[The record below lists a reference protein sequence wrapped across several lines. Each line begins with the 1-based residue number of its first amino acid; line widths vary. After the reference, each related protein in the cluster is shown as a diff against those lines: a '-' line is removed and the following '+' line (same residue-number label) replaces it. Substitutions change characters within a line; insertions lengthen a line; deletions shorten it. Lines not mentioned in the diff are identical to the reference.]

1 MLLLELAAQ
10 AVRGFSPSVRVALKP
25 GYVGLKSPTDIPA
38 PLAGLVVALC
48 YPDGRGGDAAYLA
61 PGAKAGRAG
70 LSLQGQDQN
79 LWRVV
84 RDLGG
89 AGGLHKMN
97 RASNQYDVISQDA
110 AEMGQVL
117 RATVGFPARTT
128 FEQVFTLTGSQL
140 PTRRPKAPR
149 AVTTPAKG
157 KQKLASSAFD
167 QYGLSSADEGQT
179 RQRIEVLEK
188 ELATA
193 KEASELQFKMDGLQ
207 ADIFKH
213 EQRLKA
219 YSELKT
225 KVDTARKE
233 LASAPTPQ
241 SLGMPDDIV
250 ERVKRFGEE
259 KKRRDEALAKVEAER
274 QQALKGDVVYTT
286 PLYRDRRF
294 LLAFFAGIGL
304 LVGAAFLEGGAR
316 YLSLLSIPAFTLAAL
331 LALRFVEEL
340 QHQSREAAK
349 AEVFTVREKKIHD
362 EFQLANSIVQTAMEK
377 TEAVTVD
384 EFLTAMSKRA
394 TLQPAVAQLELEF
407 ADLESDPEIPGLPA
421 MIAEAKAE
429 QEHINQRLLQLS
441 GGYVREVR
449 EIERDLQ
456 KLKETLA
463 PASSPSG
470 VQQTEEFAAVSTSPS
485 ETFDDPTPAVLLLG
499 TDLFATDVPT
509 LWSVLRDRTVQYLTA
524 LTDRRY
530 HGVDVDKDGRAT
542 VQAPGRAVPAGEL
555 PGRDLDL
562 LYLSLRLTLIEKY
575 SVQTKLPVII
585 EDSFGTVI
593 DASKQALFGRMLKHI
608 GSLTQILH
616 VTGVGQNAAAA
627 DAVVTI

>member
-38 PLAGLVVALC
+38 PLAGLLLSIC
-48 YPDGRGGDAAYLA
+48 YPDGRGGDAAFLA
-61 PGAKAGRAG
+61 PGAKGGRAG

-79 LWRVV
+79 LWRIV

-97 RASNQYDVISQDA
+97 RATNQYEVVSQDA

-128 FEQVFTLTGSQL
+128 FEQVFTFTGNQL
-140 PTRRPKAPR
+140 PTRRPKAPKG
-149 AVTTPAKG
+149 APAPAKG
-157 KQKLASSAFD
+157 KAKLQSAFD

-179 RQRIEVLEK
+179 QQRIAALES
-188 ELATA
+188 ERATA
-193 KEASELQFKMDGLQ
+193 KEAAELQFKMDGIQ
-207 ADIFKH
+207 ADIFKY
-213 EQRLKA
+213 ESRLKA
-219 YSELKT
+219 YGELKG
-225 KVDTARKE
+225 KVDAARAE
-233 LASAPTPQ
+233 LATAPTAQ

-259 KKRRDEALAKVEAER
+259 KKRRDDALAKVHAER
-274 QQALKGDVVYTT
+274 EQALKGDAVYVE

-294 LLAFFAGIGL
+294 VFSFIAGLAL

-316 YLSLLSIPAFTLAAL
+316 YLSLLSIPAFTMAAL
-331 LALRFVEEL
+331 VALRYVEEL
-340 QHQSREAAK
+340 QHQSRESAK

-362 EFQLANSIVQTAMEK
+362 EFQLANSIVQTALEK

-384 EFLTAMSKRA
+384 EFLTAMGRRA
-394 TLQPAVAQLELEF
+394 QLQPAVAQLELEF
-407 ADLESDPEIPGLPA
+407 ADMESDPEIPSLPT
-421 MIAEAKAE
+421 MISDAKAE
-429 QEHINQRLLQLS
+429 QEQINQRLLALS

-449 EIERDLQ
+449 EIERDLA

-463 PASSPSG
+463 PAPAPK
-470 VQQTEEFAAVSTSPS
+470 TEDFAAVSTAPA
-485 ETFDDPTPAVLLLG
+485 EVFDDPVPAVLLLG

-509 LWSVLRDRTVQYLTA
+509 LWSVLKDRTVQYLTA

-530 HGVDVDKDGRAT
+530 HGMDVDKDGRAT

-593 DASKQALFGRMLKHI
+593 DATKQGLFGRMLKHI

-627 DAVVTI
+627 DAVVAI